1 MSLLANHGVIGQ
13 QKTPPTLVEADFSVT
28 TGLTT
33 TQVFAS
39 TPNDGELL
47 VFIYRTITGAPSTLP
62 GGLTL
67 LTSIDNNSLGLYVYT
82 KVAASETNSY
92 QFGDA
97 SSNEKSVIGI
107 RISNYANGA
116 VVALSA
122 DSGAGNVASVN
133 MPSSG
138 THTYAAGTLIIAPLV
153 LTDNRS
159 IARTPF
165 DSAIG
170 AVNGGA
176 PGTFRT
182 YAAFRSL
189 TTNSSHQIQFT
200 LNAGTRAKA
209 LSITVT

>member
-1 MSLLANHGVIGQ
+1 MSLLANHGLIFQ
-13 QKTPPTLVEADFSVT
+13 QSTPPTLTQANYSVT
-28 TGLTT
+28 VGLTT
-33 TQVFAS
+33 THSFSA
-39 TPNDGELL
+39 TPDDGDFLMW
-47 VFIYRTITGAPSTLP
+47 VYRTITGAPSTLP
-62 GGLTL
+62 SGLTL

-82 KVAASETNSY
+82 KVASSETNSY

-97 SSNEKSVIGI
+97 SSNEKSILGF
-107 RISNYANGA
+107 RIKNYVVGA

-122 DSGAGNVASVN
+122 DSGATNVASVN

-138 THTYAAGTLIIAPLV
+138 THAYAAGTLIIAPLV

-165 DSAIG
+165 DFAIG

-182 YAAFRSL
+182 YAGVRSL
-189 TTNSSHQIQFT
+189 SNNSNHQIQFT
-200 LNAGTRAKA
+200 LNAGTKAKA
-209 LSITVT
+209 LSITIT